1 MEKLLKKLY
10 QLNDI
15 VIEMKTEIK
24 NLRKENEFL
33 KELLKNKENGK

>member
-15 VIEMKTEIK
+15 VIEMKSEIK

-33 KELLKNKENGK
+33 KELLKTK